1 MTCTIFLS
9 NFKRNGVRH
18 FYFFYLLHQFSF
30 LVEFDVFGGFFA
42 FSSSIRHCAVLFC
55 AKCVGIPLAY
65 DCWDW
70 LLFAAIQFRDTYY
83 TPLGWPIQT
92 RKRDIKRNKSKVK
105 QTKLNQDIN
114 MPLTLFTYY
123 VTIYIYLYVWLTW
136 CSMKWIPIYYVHV
149 HGIFNDKRCTVNTI
163 KH

>member
-1 MTCTIFLS
+1 MTWTIFLS

-55 AKCVGIPLAY
+55 AKFVGIPLAY

-70 LLFAAIQFRDTYY
+70 LLFAAIKFRDTYY

-92 RKRDIKRNKSKVK
+92 RKRDIKRNKSKAN
-105 QTKLNQDIN
+105 QTKSGHKHATHTVHLLRDHIHIFIRMTDMVQHEMN
-114 MPLTLFTYY
+114 P
-123 VTIYIYLYVWLTW
+123 YLLCPRTW
-136 CSMKWIPIYYVHV
+136 HIQRQKVHS
-149 HGIFNDKRCTVNTI
+149 
-163 KH
+163 